1 MVFIYQPSVI
11 VHLSNRVVPLVEVRV
26 TAQQKMYDYL
36 VLRGYFRTY
45 QSYNGEPKYFSDGII
60 DYYIP
65 KKGGNITY
73 KLVEYRVFGNKKLIQ
88 SQKLSSSF
96 YNEPPR
102 VPALRF
108 ENIINGRKVSYIL
121 KNISETEA
129 HIQKGNAVVGYIKKN
144 AKQGISEIFVD
155 NLAPD
160 SVNTKKILWLTAN
173 IIKNDELEVY
183 GTDKSELYTKENL
196 VAFYK
201 NNVGE
206 YRTKKKADYKK
217 IEFLSEFF
225 VVSKSYLNKDEFA
238 DIKEKKSSIFIDE
251 KSSISSSYLKNLDNW
266 NIPFLNKGIQ
276 NSLKGDLELY

>member
-1 MVFIYQPSVI
+1 M
-11 VHLSNRVVPLVEVRV
+11 
-26 TAQQKMYDYL
+26 
-36 VLRGYFRTY
+36 RGYFRTY

-73 KLVEYRVFGNKKLIQ
+73 KLAEYRVFGNKKLIQ
-88 SQKLSSSF
+88 SQKLSSTF

-102 VPALRF
+102 VPDLRF
-108 ENIINGRKVSYIL
+108 ENIINGKKVSYIL
-121 KNISETEA
+121 KNISETEI

-144 AKQGISEIFVD
+144 TKQGITEIFVD

-160 SVNTKKILWLTAN
+160 SVSSKKILWLTAN
-173 IIKNDELEVY
+173 ITKSDELEVY
-183 GTDKSELYTKENL
+183 NTDKPEFYTKENL
-196 VAFYK
+196 VALYK

-217 IEFLSEFF
+217 AEFLSEFF
-225 VVSKSYLNKDEFA
+225 VVSKSYLNKDEFGH
-238 DIKEKKSSIFIDE
+238 IKERKSSIFMDE
-251 KSSISSSYLKNLDNW
+251 KSSFTSPYWENLDNW